1 MNFLSILSTLVHLIP
16 FVCTLKLKM
25 KRLEMKLTEKF
36 GKRLKELRKKA
47 GLSQQN
53 LAELVGME
61 SSNNIS
67 KLEAGEQLPK
77 KENLEQ
83 ICNALKIEVKELFDF
98 GHIKTREEL
107 ISDLNETI
115 KKTSLKDLQYFKKII
130 DAYLETK

>member
-1 MNFLSILSTLVHLIP
+1 
-16 FVCTLKLKM
+16 
-25 KRLEMKLTEKF
+25 MKLTEKF

-77 KENLEQ
+77 KENLEK
-83 ICNALKIEVKELFDF
+83 ICTALRVEPRELFDF
-98 GHIKTREEL
+98 GHLKNREEL
-107 ISDLNETI
+107 IKELKNIIENLP
-115 KKTSLKDLQYFKKII
+115 LKDLQYFKKTI
-130 DAYLETK
+130 DAYMEAK

>member
-1 MNFLSILSTLVHLIP
+1 MN
-16 FVCTLKLKM
+16 
-25 KRLEMKLTEKF
+25 LTKKF

-77 KENLEQ
+77 KENLEK
-83 ICNALKIEVKELFDF
+83 ICVALKIEPKELFDF
-98 GHIKTREEL
+98 AHFKSKDEL
-107 ISDLNETI
+107 IEDINNDMQNM
-115 KKTSLKDLQYFKKII
+115 SLKDLQYLKKTIC
-130 DAYLETK
+130 AYLESK